1 MGNTGLEEIRSIS
14 LPVSLAA
21 AAMWEETNKM
31 GASGAA
37 AQKECG
43 VLVLENFSLSRRSKE
58 SGRFRREITGDGF
71 FCCSSIKWWACIY
84 SGRRSAFSKW
94 PGQKRR

>member
-43 VLVLENFSLSRRSKE
+43 VLVLENFPLSRRSKE

-71 FCCSSIKWWACIY
+71 FFAARALNGGPIY

-94 PGQKRR
+94 PG